1 MKVKLEWWNPLV
13 GCVPSQQR
21 QEKIWIRAIGIPLH
35 LWSKEVFKEI
45 CDKCGGWY
53 RTEEETE
60 LRNHLRWARIEVK
73 NEGQKIP
80 REVAI
85 TKQGYTFRILIWME
99 KVTTFEKASGKNME
113 NQISMAEMAKT
124 GETLDEGFA
133 QRSDTC
139 PIKRT
144 GNTQRL
150 KASFEVI
157 NQVASL
163 TAVDWMAHM
172 GSGNNSNL
180 NPREEHEFWKETTTI
195 RTSSP
200 ENFNATKNLESTTT
214 TSDAGYVGENSKKKE
229 LSLEETEGTV
239 IVREIKGTENC
250 KEQSIMMGNSSL
262 EVRNWEEDEVLPLA
276 TEAAKQVVDK
286 EKSTTVWVRKNLI
299 KLGKMFGADFKI
311 HEEEALELLMQID
324 ACRHIRRMEIIRN
337 QKN

>member
-45 CDKCGGWY
+45 GDKCGGWY
-53 RTEEETE
+53 ITEEETE

-113 NQISMAEMAKT
+113 DEISMAEIAKT

-133 QRSDTC
+133 RRSDTC

-150 KASFEVI
+150 KTSFEVI

-180 NPREEHEFWKETTTI
+180 NPREEHVRSRRQEINILSHGPAQNQKPLQQKLNTSQAQPNLEQQIKEFWKETTTV

-229 LSLEETEGTV
+229 SSLEETEGTV

-286 EKSTTVWVRKNLI
+286 EKSTTVWV
-299 KLGKMFGADFKI
+299 
-311 HEEEALELLMQID
+311 
-324 ACRHIRRMEIIRN
+324 
-337 QKN
+337 